1 MKWKADWGLRARM
14 GLTMF
19 LLFALYIVFVA
30 VLWAYTDGSLLL
42 VVLVF
47 GASRSVSSSSAIS

>member
-19 LLFALYIVFVA
+19 LLFALYIVFIG
-30 VLWAYTDGSLLL
+30 VLWLT
-42 VVLVF
+42 
-47 GASRSVSSSSAIS
+47 